1 VYTDG
6 WVLFLFA
13 ADDNGESTLRRS
25 STLVNSVVLPCNA
38 GSVAR
43 ERRLTAAFPCYRDK
57 GEAMNHLKDICS
69 GRGDFKA
76 MTLGRLRENCQD
88 LGQAFGLS
96 TVEIVLLILVVLVGL
111 FWLLAAR
118 QRANADAG
126 TVVGNTIEG
135 ALYAAI
141 GFFAG
146 SGFGLFVAEVVPPDL
161 LGTIFWLV
169 GLVALAFAIIGAA
182 KGDGDTG
189 GKAVAVVLGVL
200 LAGLCVMIAVFAY
213 AVPNSGAAGD
223 DYETYLNVVAI
234 SLGLLGALDGIIAA
248 LLRGPHWAAGWALV
262 FLNSSWGFLGNI
274 LGLGTHLGSYLCWA
288 NDGDPERDNRKAYT
302 LYRRGLTLRQ
312 EAGNR
317 YAFTQGWVMCCDRS
331 GPLEVHEAIHVG
343 QHFVL
348 GPIYVVSH
356 GIWDLLG
363 AGIGLIAVPIKHLQP
378 DEAITNMGYFNNP
391 YEIMAYATHN
401 GARQST
407 KPLIIASPWSFIFMA
422 LWILGAIALTI
433 GLVVSWT

>member
-1 VYTDG
+1 
-6 WVLFLFA
+6 
-13 ADDNGESTLRRS
+13 
-25 STLVNSVVLPCNA
+25 
-38 GSVAR
+38 
-43 ERRLTAAFPCYRDK
+43 
-57 GEAMNHLKDICS
+57 MNQLEDMC
-69 GRGDFKA
+69 GGGGGDFNS
-76 MTLGRLRENCQD
+76 MTLDQLRENCQHF
-88 LGQAFGLS
+88 GQAFGLS
-96 TVEIVLLILVVLVGL
+96 TVEIVLLILAVLVGL

-146 SGFGLFVAEVVPPDL
+146 SGFGLFVAEIVPPGL
-161 LGTIFWLV
+161 LGTIFGLV
-169 GLVALAFAIIGAA
+169 GLVAVVFAIIGAA
-182 KGDGDTG
+182 KGDGDAG
-189 GKAVAVVLGVL
+189 GKAAAVVLGVL
-200 LAGLCVMIAVFAY
+200 LAALGVMLAIFAY
-213 AVPNSGAAGD
+213 VVPNSGAAGD
-223 DYETYLNVVAI
+223 EYETYLNVVAI
-234 SLGLLGALDGIIAA
+234 ALGLLGALDGIIAA

-288 NDGDPERDNRKAYT
+288 NDGAPERENRKAYT

-317 YAFTQGWVMCCDRS
+317 YAFTQGWVMCCDRP
-331 GPLEVHEAIHVG
+331 GALEVHEAIHVG

-356 GIWDLLG
+356 GVWDALG
-363 AGIGLIAVPIKHLQP
+363 AVIGVIAWLLKRMRGKRIPFSDAVTK
-378 DEAITNMGYFNNP
+378 MSYFNNP

-401 GARQST
+401 GARQDT
-407 KPLIIASPWSFIFMA
+407 DELIIASPWSFIFMA
-422 LWILGAIALTI
+422 LWILGAVALAI

>member
-1 VYTDG
+1 MNDLNDVCGAGGGD
-6 WVLFLFA
+6 
-13 ADDNGESTLRRS
+13 
-25 STLVNSVVLPCNA
+25 VNS
-38 GSVAR
+38 
-43 ERRLTAAFPCYRDK
+43 
-57 GEAMNHLKDICS
+57 
-69 GRGDFKA
+69 
-76 MTLGRLRENCQD
+76 MTLGQLRANCQNF
-88 LGQAFGLS
+88 GQAFGLS

-118 QRANADAG
+118 QRAGADAG
-126 TVVGNTIEG
+126 TVAGNTIEG

-141 GFFAG
+141 GLFAG
-146 SGFGLFVAEVVPPDL
+146 SGFGLFVAEIVPPDL

-169 GLVALAFAIIGAA
+169 GLVALVFAIIGAA

-189 GKAVAVVLGVL
+189 GKAAAVVLGAL
-200 LAGLCVMIAVFAY
+200 LAAVCVMLAVFAY
-213 AVPNSGAAGD
+213 AVPNTGAAGD
-223 DYETYLNVVAI
+223 RYETYLSVVAI

-288 NDGDPERDNRKAYT
+288 NDGAPERNNRKAFT
-302 LYRRGLTLRQ
+302 LYRRGLTLRD
-312 EAGNR
+312 EPGNR
-317 YAFTQGWVMCCDRS
+317 YAFTQGWVMCCDSS

-348 GPIYVVSH
+348 GPIFIVSH
-356 GIWDLLG
+356 GIWDGVG
-363 AGIGLIAVPIKHLQP
+363 AVIGLIAAPVKKIKVS
-378 DEAITNMGYFNNP
+378 DAVTKMSYFNNP

-401 GARQST
+401 GARQDT
-407 KPLIIASPWSFIFMA
+407 DTLIIASPWSFIFMA
-422 LWILGAIALTI
+422 AWILGAVALTI

>member
-1 VYTDG
+1 MNDLNDVCGAGGGD
-6 WVLFLFA
+6 
-13 ADDNGESTLRRS
+13 
-25 STLVNSVVLPCNA
+25 VNS
-38 GSVAR
+38 
-43 ERRLTAAFPCYRDK
+43 
-57 GEAMNHLKDICS
+57 
-69 GRGDFKA
+69 
-76 MTLGRLRENCQD
+76 MTLSQLRANCQNF
-88 LGQAFGLS
+88 GQAFGLS
-96 TVEIVLLILVVLVGL
+96 TVEIVLLIMVVLVGL

-118 QRANADAG
+118 QRAGADAG

-141 GFFAG
+141 GLFAG
-146 SGFGLFVAEVVPPDL
+146 SGFGLFVAEIVPPGL

-169 GLVALAFAIIGAA
+169 GLVALVFAIIGAA

-189 GKAVAVVLGVL
+189 GKAAAVVLGAL
-200 LAGLCVMIAVFAY
+200 LAAVCVMLAVFAY

-223 DYETYLNVVAI
+223 RYETYLSVVAI

-288 NDGDPERDNRKAYT
+288 NDGAPERDNRKAFT
-302 LYRRGLTLRQ
+302 LYRRGLTLRD
-312 EAGNR
+312 EPGNR
-317 YAFTQGWVMCCDRS
+317 YAFTQGWVMCCDSS

-348 GPIYVVSH
+348 GPIFIVSH
-356 GIWDLLG
+356 GIWDGVG
-363 AGIGLIAVPIKHLQP
+363 AVIGLIAAPVKKIKVS
-378 DEAITNMGYFNNP
+378 DAVTKMSYFNNP

-401 GARQST
+401 GARQDT
-407 KPLIIASPWSFIFMA
+407 DTLIIASPWSFIFMA
-422 LWILGAIALTI
+422 AWILGAVALTI